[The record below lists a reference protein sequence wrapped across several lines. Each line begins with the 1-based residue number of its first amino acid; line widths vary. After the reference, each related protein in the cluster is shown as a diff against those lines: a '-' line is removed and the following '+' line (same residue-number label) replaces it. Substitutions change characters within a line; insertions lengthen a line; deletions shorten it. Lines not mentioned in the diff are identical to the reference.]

1 MNIDSLFLMIKLMW
15 RYRCLCY
22 EWRLKRIKYLINK
35 IDLRSSLAAHTHF
48 WSRGIS
54 FKRPSGEQQQRDV
67 LKPDAVPLI
76 FKRPSAWYFETLMLF
91 LWSST
96 ATQSE
101 YISGKCPSISFRN
114 ILWYVFL
121 RLELMFVVT
130 MVEALSWRQ
139 KICEKWRD
147 FYLSLN
153 FLCLFS
159 HFYWYCSFTFYHFTK
174 LWKTICYRFYS
185 FIILFKNS
193 F

>member
-1 MNIDSLFLMIKLMW
+1 MNINSLFLMIKLMW

-22 EWRLKRIKYLINK
+22 EWRLKQIKYLINK

-54 FKRPSGEQQQRDV
+54 FKRPSGNNSSV
-67 LKPDAVPLI
+67 I
-76 FKRPSAWYFETLMLF
+76 FWNLMLF

-139 KICEKWRD
+139 KKICEKWREIFTSVKFSLFIFSFLLVLF
-147 FYLSLN
+147 FYVLSLYKTMKN
-153 FLCLFS
+153 NMLSVLFV
-159 HFYWYCSFTFYHFTK
+159 YY
-174 LWKTICYRFYS
+174 
-185 FIILFKNS
+185 FI
-193 F
+193 